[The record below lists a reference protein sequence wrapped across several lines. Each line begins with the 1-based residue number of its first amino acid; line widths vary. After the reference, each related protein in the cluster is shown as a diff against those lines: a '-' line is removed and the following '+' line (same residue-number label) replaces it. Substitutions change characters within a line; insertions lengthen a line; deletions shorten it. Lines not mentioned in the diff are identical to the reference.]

1 MTYENFISY
10 IQNPENLTETQVAEL
25 KELIEKFPYFGIA
38 HWLYLKAL
46 KNTNSIYFGAE
57 LSKTALFVPNRR
69 NLYFYIHPDE
79 LETKSQRER
88 VLKDGSYFDMIEKIE
103 NNGDESRNSLK
114 NLAEKLKFAR
124 QNYSSGNK
132 K

>member
-10 IQNPENLTETQVAEL
+10 IEQPQNITETQVSEL

-38 HWLYLKAL
+38 HWLYLRAL

-57 LSKTALFVPNRR
+57 LNKTAVFVPNRR
-69 NLYFYIHPDE
+69 NLYFFIHPDE
-79 LETKSQRER
+79 LETKNQRER
-88 VLKDGSYFDMIEKIE
+88 ILKDGSYFDMIEKIE
-103 NNGDESRNSLK
+103 TNGDESRNSLK
-114 NLAEKLKFAR
+114 SLAEKLKAAR
-124 QNYSSGNK
+124 QNHTSGIK